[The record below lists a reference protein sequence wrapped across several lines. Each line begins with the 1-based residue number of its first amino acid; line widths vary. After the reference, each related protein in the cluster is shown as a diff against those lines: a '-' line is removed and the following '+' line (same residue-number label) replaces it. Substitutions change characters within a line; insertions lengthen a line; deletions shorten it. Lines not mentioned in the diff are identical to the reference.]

1 MGTNNINFRYLFE
14 GTFAHLNG
22 LPLNDGTVVN
32 AYWCDDR
39 IVFRSD
45 ENKYDLPFSNLL
57 NICIKSDVEIY
68 NQCKLSENLDFI
80 PYGSVGAA
88 LYDKG
93 KEKETTQATQY
104 LIFTYKGKY
113 NGETKYVAFEL
124 NQYNTATANNMVNY
138 FLKLQQNMPKQAVPV
153 EEVEE
158 SPEPVVQSYQAPAP
172 PMRKK
177 KKHILLKIFLVVM
190 SISFVI
196 AVVFIISE
204 QGSQPNYKEKNEKAE
219 AEISSL
225 VDGSLS
231 NALSKMEEMGYTATY
246 YFDNGKAY
254 KNDYT
259 NVVKDNFSKDEKQL
273 KKYVITKYENVNAET
288 KTVDLYINTKKEAK
302 KQKQLNELES
312 KLGHINACQAVEE
325 YGKEQYP
332 FGFKLHYMKDLQGY
346 QMVGENNDTWRI
358 QCGVTITNAYGA
370 SYDATCQAEI
380 TGSNEAP
387 EVTDFVVF

>member
-1 MGTNNINFRYLFE
+1 MGTNDVNFRYLIE
-14 GTFAHLNG
+14 GTFTHING
-22 LPLNDGTVVN
+22 LPLADGTIVN
-32 AYWCDDR
+32 AYWCNDR

-45 ENKYDLPFSNLL
+45 ENRYDLPFSNLL

-93 KEKETTQATQY
+93 KETTQATQY

-138 FLKLQQNMPKQAVPV
+138 FLKLQQNMPKQTVPV

-172 PMRKK
+172 PVRKK

-312 KLGHINACQAVEE
+312 KLGHINACQAVEK

>member
-32 AYWCDDR
+32 AYWCNDR

-45 ENKYDLPFSNLL
+45 ENRYDLPFSNLL

-93 KEKETTQATQY
+93 KETTQATQY

-138 FLKLQQNMPKQAVPV
+138 FLKLQQNMPKQTVPV

-158 SPEPVVQSYQAPAP
+158 SPEPVVQSYQTPAP
-172 PMRKK
+172 PVRKK
-177 KKHILLKIFLVVM
+177 KKHILLKIFLVIM

-204 QGSQPNYKEKNEKAE
+204 QGSQPNYKEENKKAE

-259 NVVKDNFSKDEKQL
+259 DVVKNNFSKDEKQL
-273 KKYVITKYENVNAET
+273 KKYVITKYENVNAGT

-312 KLGHINACQAVEE
+312 KLGHINACQAVEK

>member
-1 MGTNNINFRYLFE
+1 MGTNDVNFRYLIE
-14 GTFAHLNG
+14 GAFTHING
-22 LPLNDGTVVN
+22 LPLGDGDIVN

-45 ENKYDLPFSNLL
+45 ENRYDLPFSNLL

-93 KEKETTQATQY
+93 KETTQATQY

-113 NGETKYVAFEL
+113 NGETKYIAFEL
-124 NQYNTATANNMVNY
+124 NQYNTATANNIVNY

-172 PMRKK
+172 PVHKK

-312 KLGHINACQAVEE
+312 KLGHINACQAVEK

>member
-45 ENKYDLPFSNLL
+45 ENRYDLPFSNLL

-80 PYGSVGAA
+80 PYGSVGAV

-93 KEKETTQATQY
+93 KETTQATQY

-204 QGSQPNYKEKNEKAE
+204 QGSQPNYKEENKKAE

-312 KLGHINACQAVEE
+312 KLGHINACQAVEK

>member
-1 MGTNNINFRYLFE
+1 MGTNDVNFRYLIE
-14 GTFAHLNG
+14 GAFTHLNG
-22 LPLNDGTVVN
+22 LPLGDGNIVN

-45 ENKYDLPFSNLL
+45 ENRYDLPFSNLL
-57 NICIKSDVEIY
+57 NICIKSDVQIY

-104 LIFTYKGKY
+104 LIFTYQGKY

-138 FLKLQQNMPKQAVPV
+138 FLKLQQNMPKQSAPLEKEN
-153 EEVEE
+153 EE
-158 SPEPVVQSYQAPAP
+158 PDEPVVQSYQAPAP
-172 PMRKK
+172 PVRKK
-177 KKHILLKIFLVVM
+177 KKHIALKVFIFL
-190 SISFVI
+190 II
-196 AVVFIISE
+196 IISIGAFLATVTGNNE
-204 QGSQPNYKEKNEKAE
+204 ENNEEREKAE

-225 VDGSLS
+225 VDGTLS
-231 NALSKMEEMGYTATY
+231 NALSKMDEMGYTATY

-259 NVVKDNFSKDEKQL
+259 NIVKDNFSKDKKRL
-273 KKYVITKYENVNAET
+273 KEYVITKYDNIDTEN
-288 KTVDLYINTKKEAK
+288 KTVELYINTKKEAE
-302 KQKQLNELES
+302 KQKKLNELES

-332 FGFKLHYMKDLQGY
+332 FGFKLHYLKDLQGY

-380 TGSNEAP
+380 TGTNDAP

>member
-1 MGTNNINFRYLFE
+1 MGTNGVKFRYLFE

-45 ENKYDLPFSNLL
+45 ENRYDLPFSNLL
-57 NICIKSDVEIY
+57 NICIKSGVEIY

-93 KEKETTQATQY
+93 KETTQATQY

-138 FLKLQQNMPKQAVPV
+138 FLKLQQNMPKQAVHV
-153 EEVEE
+153 EEAEE

-172 PMRKK
+172 PVRKK
-177 KKHILLKIFLVVM
+177 KKHILLKIFLVIM

-204 QGSQPNYKEKNEKAE
+204 QGSQPNYEEKNEKAE

-312 KLGHINACQAVEE
+312 KLGHINACQAAEE

-380 TGSNEAP
+380 TGSNDAP

>member
-14 GTFAHLNG
+14 GTFTHLNG

-45 ENKYDLPFSNLL
+45 ENRYDLPFSNLL

-93 KEKETTQATQY
+93 K
-104 LIFTYKGKY
+104 Y
-113 NGETKYVAFEL
+113 NGETKYIAFEL
-124 NQYNTATANNMVNY
+124 NQYNTATANNIVNY

-172 PMRKK
+172 PVHKK

-312 KLGHINACQAVEE
+312 KLGHINACQAVEK

>member
-32 AYWCDDR
+32 AYWCNDR

-45 ENKYDLPFSNLL
+45 EHRYDLTFSNLL

-93 KEKETTQATQY
+93 KETTQATQY

-158 SPEPVVQSYQAPAP
+158 SPESVVQSYQAPAP
-172 PMRKK
+172 PVRKK
-177 KKHILLKIFLVVM
+177 KKHILLKIFLVIM

-204 QGSQPNYKEKNEKAE
+204 QGSQPNYKEENKKAE

-259 NVVKDNFSKDEKQL
+259 DVVKNNFSKDEKQL
-273 KKYVITKYENVNAET
+273 KKYVITKYENVNAGT
-288 KTVDLYINTKKEAK
+288 KTVDLYINTKKETK

-312 KLGHINACQAVEE
+312 KLGHINACQAVEK

>member
-32 AYWCDDR
+32 AYWCNDR

-45 ENKYDLPFSNLL
+45 EHRYDLPFSNLL

-93 KEKETTQATQY
+93 KETTQATQY

-158 SPEPVVQSYQAPAP
+158 SPESVVQSYQAPAP
-172 PMRKK
+172 PVRKK
-177 KKHILLKIFLVVM
+177 KKHILLKIFLVIM

-204 QGSQPNYKEKNEKAE
+204 QGSQPNYKEENKKAE

-259 NVVKDNFSKDEKQL
+259 DVVKNNFSKDEKQL
-273 KKYVITKYENVNAET
+273 KKYVITKYENVNAGT
-288 KTVDLYINTKKEAK
+288 KTVDLYINTKKETK
-302 KQKQLNELES
+302 KQK
-312 KLGHINACQAVEE
+312 H
-325 YGKEQYP
+325 
-332 FGFKLHYMKDLQGY
+332 
-346 QMVGENNDTWRI
+346 
-358 QCGVTITNAYGA
+358 
-370 SYDATCQAEI
+370 
-380 TGSNEAP
+380 
-387 EVTDFVVF
+387 

>member
-1 MGTNNINFRYLFE
+1 MGINNINFRYLFE

-45 ENKYDLPFSNLL
+45 ENRYDLPFSNLL
-57 NICIKSDVEIY
+57 NICIKSDVDIY

-93 KEKETTQATQY
+93 KETTQATQY

-113 NGETKYVAFEL
+113 NGETKHVAFEL

-138 FLKLQQNMPKQAVPV
+138 FLKLQQNMPKQAVPA

-158 SPEPVVQSYQAPAP
+158 SSEPVVQSYQAPASP
-172 PMRKK
+172 VRKK
-177 KKHILLKIFLVVM
+177 KKHILLKIFLVIM
-190 SISFVI
+190 SISFII

-204 QGSQPNYKEKNEKAE
+204 QGSQPNYKEENKKAE

-312 KLGHINACQAVEE
+312 KLGHINACQAVEK

>member
-45 ENKYDLPFSNLL
+45 ENRYDLPFSNLL

-80 PYGSVGAA
+80 PYGSVGAV

-93 KEKETTQATQY
+93 KETTQATQY

-312 KLGHINACQAVEE
+312 KLGHINACQAVEK

-370 SYDATCQAEI
+370 SYDTTCQAEI

>member
-1 MGTNNINFRYLFE
+1 MGTSDVKFRYLFE

-45 ENKYDLPFSNLL
+45 ENRYDLPFSNLL

-93 KEKETTQATQY
+93 KETTQATQY

-138 FLKLQQNMPKQAVPV
+138 FLKLQQNMTKQAVPV

-158 SPEPVVQSYQAPAP
+158 SPEPVVHSYQAPAP
-172 PMRKK
+172 PVRKK
-177 KKHILLKIFLVVM
+177 KKHILLKIFFAII
-190 SISFVI
+190 SISFII

-204 QGSQPNYKEKNEKAE
+204 QGSQPNYEEKNEKAE

-312 KLGHINACQAVEE
+312 KLGHINACQAVEK

-380 TGSNEAP
+380 TGSNDAP

>member
-14 GTFAHLNG
+14 GTFTHLNG

-45 ENKYDLPFSNLL
+45 ENRYDLPFSNLL

-80 PYGSVGAA
+80 PYGS

-93 KEKETTQATQY
+93 KETTQATQY

-113 NGETKYVAFEL
+113 NGETKYIAFEL
-124 NQYNTATANNMVNY
+124 NQYNTATANNIVNY

-172 PMRKK
+172 PVHKK

-312 KLGHINACQAVEE
+312 KLGHINACQAVEK

>member
-45 ENKYDLPFSNLL
+45 ENRYDLPFSNLL

-80 PYGSVGAA
+80 PYGSVGAV

-93 KEKETTQATQY
+93 KETTQATQY

-312 KLGHINACQAVEE
+312 KLGHINACQAVEK

>member
-32 AYWCDDR
+32 AYWCNDR

-45 ENKYDLPFSNLL
+45 ENRYDLPFSNLL

-93 KEKETTQATQY
+93 KETTQATQY

-158 SPEPVVQSYQAPAP
+158 SSEPVVQSYQATAP
-172 PMRKK
+172 PVRKK
-177 KKHILLKIFLVVM
+177 KKHILLKIFLVIM

-312 KLGHINACQAVEE
+312 KLGHINACQAVEK

-332 FGFKLHYMKDLQGY
+332 FGFKLHYLKDLQGY

-380 TGSNEAP
+380 TGSNESP
-387 EVTDFVVF
+387 EIVSFDVY

>member
-1 MGTNNINFRYLFE
+1 MGINNINFRYLFE

-45 ENKYDLPFSNLL
+45 ENRYDLPFSNLL

-93 KEKETTQATQY
+93 KETTQATQY

-113 NGETKYVAFEL
+113 NGETKHVAFEL

-138 FLKLQQNMPKQAVPV
+138 FLKLQQNMPKQAVPA

-158 SPEPVVQSYQAPAP
+158 SSEPVVQSYQAPASP
-172 PMRKK
+172 VRKK
-177 KKHILLKIFLVVM
+177 KKHILLKIFLVIM
-190 SISFVI
+190 SISFII

-204 QGSQPNYKEKNEKAE
+204 QGSQPNYKEENKKAE

-312 KLGHINACQAVEE
+312 KLGHINACQAVEK

>member
-1 MGTNNINFRYLFE
+1 MTTNNINFRYLFE

-93 KEKETTQATQY
+93 KETTQATQY

-138 FLKLQQNMPKQAVPV
+138 FLKLQQNMPKQAVPA

-158 SPEPVVQSYQAPAP
+158 SPEPVVQSYQAPASP
-172 PMRKK
+172 VRKK

-204 QGSQPNYKEKNEKAE
+204 QGSQPNYKEENKKAE

>member
-1 MGTNNINFRYLFE
+1 MTTNNINFRYLFE

-45 ENKYDLPFSNLL
+45 ENRYDLPFSNLL

-93 KEKETTQATQY
+93 KETTQATQY

-113 NGETKYVAFEL
+113 NGETKYIAFEL
-124 NQYNTATANNMVNY
+124 NQYNTTTANNMVNY
-138 FLKLQQNMPKQAVPV
+138 FLKLQQDMPKQAVPV

-172 PMRKK
+172 PVRKK
-177 KKHILLKIFLVVM
+177 KKHILLKIFLVIM

-219 AEISSL
+219 
-225 VDGSLS
+225 
-231 NALSKMEEMGYTATY
+231 
-246 YFDNGKAY
+246 
-254 KNDYT
+254 
-259 NVVKDNFSKDEKQL
+259 
-273 KKYVITKYENVNAET
+273 T

-302 KQKQLNELES
+302 KQKQLNELEN

-380 TGSNEAP
+380 TGSNDAP

>member
-45 ENKYDLPFSNLL
+45 ENRYDLPFSNLL

-80 PYGSVGAA
+80 PYGSVGAV

-93 KEKETTQATQY
+93 KETTQATQY

-225 VDGSLS
+225 VDGSLL

>member
-14 GTFAHLNG
+14 GTFTHLNG

-45 ENKYDLPFSNLL
+45 ENRYDLPFSNLL

-93 KEKETTQATQY
+93 KETTQATQY

-113 NGETKYVAFEL
+113 NGETKYIAFEL
-124 NQYNTATANNMVNY
+124 NQYNTATANNIVNY

-172 PMRKK
+172 PVHKK

-302 KQKQLNELES
+302 KQKQLNELD
-312 KLGHINACQAVEE
+312 K
-325 YGKEQYP
+325 
-332 FGFKLHYMKDLQGY
+332 
-346 QMVGENNDTWRI
+346 R
-358 QCGVTITNAYGA
+358 
-370 SYDATCQAEI
+370 
-380 TGSNEAP
+380 
-387 EVTDFVVF
+387 

>member
-93 KEKETTQATQY
+93 KETTQATQY

-124 NQYNTATANNMVNY
+124 NQYNTTTANNMVNY
-138 FLKLQQNMPKQAVPV
+138 FLKLQQDMPKQAVPV
-153 EEVEE
+153 EKVEE

>member
-1 MGTNNINFRYLFE
+1 
-14 GTFAHLNG
+14 
-22 LPLNDGTVVN
+22 
-32 AYWCDDR
+32 
-39 IVFRSD
+39 
-45 ENKYDLPFSNLL
+45 
-57 NICIKSDVEIY
+57 
-68 NQCKLSENLDFI
+68 
-80 PYGSVGAA
+80 
-88 LYDKG
+88 
-93 KEKETTQATQY
+93 
-104 LIFTYKGKY
+104 
-113 NGETKYVAFEL
+113 
-124 NQYNTATANNMVNY
+124 
-138 FLKLQQNMPKQAVPV
+138 MPKQAVPV

-172 PMRKK
+172 PVHKK

-312 KLGHINACQAVEE
+312 KLGHINACQAVEK

>member
-45 ENKYDLPFSNLL
+45 ENRYDLPFSNLL

>member
-32 AYWCDDR
+32 AYWCNDR

-45 ENKYDLPFSNLL
+45 ENRYDLPFSNLL

-93 KEKETTQATQY
+93 KETTQATQY

-158 SPEPVVQSYQAPAP
+158 SPEPVVQSYQPPAP
-172 PMRKK
+172 PVRKK
-177 KKHILLKIFLVVM
+177 KKHILLKIFLVIM

-196 AVVFIISE
+196 AVVFIISQ

-312 KLGHINACQAVEE
+312 KLGHINACQAVEK

>member
-14 GTFAHLNG
+14 GTFTHLNG

-45 ENKYDLPFSNLL
+45 ENRYDLPFSNLL

-93 KEKETTQATQY
+93 KETTQATQY

-113 NGETKYVAFEL
+113 NGETKYIAFEL
-124 NQYNTATANNMVNY
+124 NQYNTATSNNIVNY

-172 PMRKK
+172 PVHKK

-259 NVVKDNFSKDEKQL
+259 NVVKDNFSKDEKQ
-273 KKYVITKYENVNAET
+273 
-288 KTVDLYINTKKEAK
+288 AK

-312 KLGHINACQAVEE
+312 KLGHINACQAVEK

>member
-1 MGTNNINFRYLFE
+1 MTTNNINFRYLFE

-45 ENKYDLPFSNLL
+45 ENRYDLPFSNLL

-93 KEKETTQATQY
+93 KETTQATQY

-113 NGETKYVAFEL
+113 NGETKYIAFEL
-124 NQYNTATANNMVNY
+124 NQYNTTTANNMVNY
-138 FLKLQQNMPKQAVPV
+138 FLKLQQDMPKQAVPV

-172 PMRKK
+172 PVRKK
-177 KKHILLKIFLVVM
+177 KKHILLKIFLVIM

-302 KQKQLNELES
+302 KQKQLNELEN

-380 TGSNEAP
+380 TGSNDAP

>member
-1 MGTNNINFRYLFE
+1 MTTNNINFRYLFE

-45 ENKYDLPFSNLL
+45 ENRYDLPFSNLL

-68 NQCKLSENLDFI
+68 NQCKLSKNLDFI

-93 KEKETTQATQY
+93 KETTQATQY

-158 SPEPVVQSYQAPAP
+158 SPESVVQSYQAPAP
-172 PMRKK
+172 PVRKK
-177 KKHILLKIFLVVM
+177 KKHILLKIFLVIM

-196 AVVFIISE
+196 AVVFIISQ

-312 KLGHINACQAVEE
+312 KLGHINACQAVEK

>member
-1 MGTNNINFRYLFE
+1 MTTNNINFKYLFE

-32 AYWCDDR
+32 AYWCIDKV
-39 IVFRSD
+39 VFLSD
-45 ENKYDLPFSNLL
+45 ENRYDLPFSNLL

-93 KEKETTQATQY
+93 KETTQATQY

-124 NQYNTATANNMVNY
+124 NQYNTTTANNMVNY
-138 FLKLQQNMPKQAVPV
+138 FLKLQQDMPKQAVPV
-153 EEVEE
+153 EKVEE

-172 PMRKK
+172 PVRKK
-177 KKHILLKIFLVVM
+177 KKHRLLKAFIVLVVIWLIVGIVGIV
-190 SISFVI
+190 ST
-196 AVVFIISE
+196 
-204 QGSQPNYKEKNEKAE
+204 GTNKNDNSDKIRKQAE
-219 AEISSL
+219 TEISSL

-259 NVVKDNFSKDEKQL
+259 DVVKNNLSKDEKQL
-273 KKYVITKYENVNAET
+273 KKYVITKYDNIDAEN

>member
-45 ENKYDLPFSNLL
+45 ENRYDLPFSNLL

-93 KEKETTQATQY
+93 KETTQATQY

-113 NGETKYVAFEL
+113 NGETKHVAFEL

-138 FLKLQQNMPKQAVPV
+138 FLKLQQNMPKQAVPA

-158 SPEPVVQSYQAPAP
+158 SPEPVVQSYQAPASP
-172 PMRKK
+172 VRKK
-177 KKHILLKIFLVVM
+177 KKHILLKIFLVIM
-190 SISFVI
+190 SISFII

-204 QGSQPNYKEKNEKAE
+204 QGSQPNYKEENKKAE

>member
-45 ENKYDLPFSNLL
+45 ENRYDLPFSNLL

-80 PYGSVGAA
+80 PYGSVGAV

-93 KEKETTQATQY
+93 KETTQATQY

-380 TGSNEAP
+380 TGSNETP

>member
-45 ENKYDLPFSNLL
+45 ENRYDLPFSNLL

-80 PYGSVGAA
+80 PYGSVGAV

-93 KEKETTQATQY
+93 KETTQATQY

-302 KQKQLNELES
+302 VQKQLNELES

>member
-45 ENKYDLPFSNLL
+45 ENRYDLPFSNLL

-93 KEKETTQATQY
+93 KETTQATQY

-124 NQYNTATANNMVNY
+124 NQYNTTTANNMVNY
-138 FLKLQQNMPKQAVPV
+138 FLKLQQDMPKQAVPV
-153 EEVEE
+153 EKVEE

-172 PMRKK
+172 PVRKK

-312 KLGHINACQAVEE
+312 KLGHINACQAVEK

>member
-1 MGTNNINFRYLFE
+1 MGINNINFRYLFE

-45 ENKYDLPFSNLL
+45 ENRYDLPFSNLL

-93 KEKETTQATQY
+93 KETTQATQY

-113 NGETKYVAFEL
+113 NGETKHVAFEL

-138 FLKLQQNMPKQAVPV
+138 FLKLQQNMPKQAVPA

-158 SPEPVVQSYQAPAP
+158 SPEPVVQSYQAPASP
-172 PMRKK
+172 VRKK
-177 KKHILLKIFLVVM
+177 KKHILLKIFLVIM
-190 SISFVI
+190 SISFII

-204 QGSQPNYKEKNEKAE
+204 QGSQPNYKEENKKAE

>member
-1 MGTNNINFRYLFE
+1 MTTNNINFRYLFE

-93 KEKETTQATQY
+93 KETTQATQY

-138 FLKLQQNMPKQAVPV
+138 FLKLQQNMPKQAVPA

-158 SPEPVVQSYQAPAP
+158 SPEPVVQSYQAPASP
-172 PMRKK
+172 VRKK
-177 KKHILLKIFLVVM
+177 KKHILLKIFLVIM
-190 SISFVI
+190 SISFII

-204 QGSQPNYKEKNEKAE
+204 QGSQPNYKEENKKAE

>member
-32 AYWCDDR
+32 AYWCNDR

-45 ENKYDLPFSNLL
+45 ENRYDLPFSNLL

-93 KEKETTQATQY
+93 KETTQATQY

-138 FLKLQQNMPKQAVPV
+138 FLKLQQNMPKQTVPV

-172 PMRKK
+172 PVRKK
-177 KKHILLKIFLVVM
+177 KKHILLKIFLVIM

-196 AVVFIISE
+196 AVVFIISQ

-312 KLGHINACQAVEE
+312 KLGHINACQAVEK

>member
-45 ENKYDLPFSNLL
+45 EKKYDLPFSNLL

-93 KEKETTQATQY
+93 KETTQATQY

-138 FLKLQQNMPKQAVPV
+138 FLKLQQNIPKQAVPV

-158 SPEPVVQSYQAPAP
+158 SPEPVVQSYQAPASP
-172 PMRKK
+172 VRKK
-177 KKHILLKIFLVVM
+177 KKHILLKIFLVIM
-190 SISFVI
+190 SISFII

-204 QGSQPNYKEKNEKAE
+204 QGSQPNYKEENKKAE

>member
-45 ENKYDLPFSNLL
+45 ENRYDLPFSNLL

-80 PYGSVGAA
+80 PYGSVGTV

-93 KEKETTQATQY
+93 KETTQATQY

>member
-45 ENKYDLPFSNLL
+45 ENRYDLPFSNLL

-93 KEKETTQATQY
+93 KETTQATQY

-113 NGETKYVAFEL
+113 NGETKHVAFEL

-138 FLKLQQNMPKQAVPV
+138 FLKLQQNMPKQAVPA

-158 SPEPVVQSYQAPAP
+158 SSEPVVQSYQAPASP
-172 PMRKK
+172 VRKK
-177 KKHILLKIFLVVM
+177 KKHILLKIFLVIM
-190 SISFVI
+190 SISFII
-196 AVVFIISE
+196 AVVFIIYE
-204 QGSQPNYKEKNEKAE
+204 QGSQPNYKEENKKAE

-312 KLGHINACQAVEE
+312 KLGHINACQAVEK

>member
-1 MGTNNINFRYLFE
+1 MGINNINFRYLFE

-45 ENKYDLPFSNLL
+45 ENRYDLPFSNLL

-80 PYGSVGAA
+80 PYGSVGAV

-93 KEKETTQATQY
+93 KETTQATQY

>member
-32 AYWCDDR
+32 AYWCNDR

-45 ENKYDLPFSNLL
+45 ENRYDLPFSNLL

-93 KEKETTQATQY
+93 KETTQATQY

-138 FLKLQQNMPKQAVPV
+138 FLKLQQNMPKQTVPV

-172 PMRKK
+172 PVRKK

-312 KLGHINACQAVEE
+312 KLGHINACQAVEK